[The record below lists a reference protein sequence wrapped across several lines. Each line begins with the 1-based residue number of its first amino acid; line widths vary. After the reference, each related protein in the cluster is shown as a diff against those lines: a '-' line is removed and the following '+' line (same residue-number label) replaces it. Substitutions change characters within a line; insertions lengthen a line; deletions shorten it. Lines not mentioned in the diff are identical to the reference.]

1 MVDTRCL
8 QWRLVSVVPEIRRQ
22 QPRRKEMAGAM
33 ATTARGRFRQA
44 VVEVPEP
51 RAPLGSIPFPAMV
64 ASAHRHLLLEQ
75 APPTRE
81 AAVGVAVDLP
91 TETRLEEL
99 VEAVEVETA
108 ELLQTSA

>member
-1 MVDTRCL
+1 
-8 QWRLVSVVPEIRRQ
+8 VVPEIRRQ

-51 RAPLGSIPFPAMV
+51 RAPLESMPFPAMG
-64 ASAHRHLLLEQ
+64 ALAPRHLLLEQ
-75 APPTRE
+75 ASPTPE
-81 AAVGVAVDLP
+81 VVEEEVVDLP